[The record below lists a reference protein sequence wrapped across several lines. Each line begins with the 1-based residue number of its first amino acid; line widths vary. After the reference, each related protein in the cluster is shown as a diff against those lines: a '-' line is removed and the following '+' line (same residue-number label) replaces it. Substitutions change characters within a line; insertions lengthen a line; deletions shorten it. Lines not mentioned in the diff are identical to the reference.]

1 MSRRKAPARPQRAA
15 RDPQALL
22 RQLQKAL
29 AIARCIRL
37 AVEYGDDDVPDI
49 ADAVAGL
56 LILLEAAA
64 ALLDQPEAP

>member
-15 RDPQALL
+15 CDPQALL

-37 AVEYGDDDVPDI
+37 AVEYGDDDDPDI

-64 ALLDQPEAP
+64 VLLDQPEAP